1 MKWEFSTV
9 AKNTKK
15 RKVEVVI
22 GTFLLA
28 FFIPPSSQKKV
39 VERGV
44 KSFHKEARSERREE
58 RE

>member
-28 FFIPPSSQKKV
+28 FFIPPSSQKK
-39 VERGV
+39 
-44 KSFHKEARSERREE
+44 SWKEGSKVFIKKLEAREE
-58 RE
+58 RERE